1 MWRLPIRSPH
11 ASAVTIFCLAIPLIA
26 CCARL
31 LFATSPQA
39 NKPRQDLHG
48 VISHAILTP
57 PLRSPEV
64 ELRYSPDG
72 KYLILQD
79 LAGVSILV
87 KNPLRILFHISAN
100 QIYPAQFSADSQYL
114 VLVSRALT
122 IGKWKLPEGV
132 KIASAELPVKEECL
146 DGQLSPGG
154 DFFACTTPDFHFV
167 LFDVFTQKVVFEDS
181 TIPILV
187 PLPGRSTRMPFNFF
201 FSSLDS
207 NTAFA
212 GPFGL
217 VETVHPTSNAN
228 HSLFTSAIH
237 FSPDAKTLIAN
248 LPAGSLGLDLTTK
261 KRFEPP
267 SAVEKTMLGTVAL
280 LRNDRVVA
288 VGKGKGKEKPD
299 AAAMLSLK
307 NGKVLS
313 SFPFT
318 ADRIRIASN
327 PRFAVIY
334 NYGPDAPSAGAFDLE
349 QNRLVDTPPN
359 FSLDINGDEMAVY
372 SVNCSIALYKVGERS
387 LRASLPLPLNPLP
400 ILRSA
405 STTPDL
411 EKLALAVDG
420 SGAIFQVSNGQ
431 REASL
436 PTFSAVNFPDPQAAL
451 LLLPRNHENLARV
464 SRVNLSDGA
473 SSPSWEVG
481 KEQQLRAGGPVFL
494 EYTFKKGSAGPRG
507 EVPESGVQSPYRL
520 RAIDPG
526 GGKEL
531 WKRDFEDNPPTPFA
545 DPQGERLVLGW
556 KAKSPEAKDA
566 ASHSPSAH
574 EIYKKAKLTDHD
586 SFFEALDA
594 RTGKSVGG
602 FLLQAGN
609 GAASFDAAFSL
620 GDVMIL
626 TKDELRVSIYSLI
639 DGQLKARLVGLRPAA
654 SAQTNLLAL
663 DLGGNRVGIYD
674 LLSGAKLDE
683 QLFPDLI
690 AYLHFSGDG
699 KRLFVLTEHQ
709 AVAILDMSKVR
720 EADTESSKS
729 ADQKN

>member
-11 ASAVTIFCLAIPLIA
+11 AYAVTIFCLAIPLIA

-31 LFATSPQA
+31 LFGESPQT
-39 NKPRQDLHG
+39 NKPRQDIHFLL
-48 VISHAILTP
+48 SHAFLTP
-57 PLRSPEV
+57 PLRSPDV

-72 KYLILQD
+72 KYLLLQD

-87 KNPLRILFHISAN
+87 KNPLRILFHISSS
-100 QIYPAQFSADSQYL
+100 QMYPAQFSADSQYL
-114 VLVSRALT
+114 ILVSRALT
-122 IGKWKLPEGV
+122 IGKWKLPDGV
-132 KIASAELPVKEECL
+132 KIASAEFPAKEQCL

-154 DFFACTTPDFHFV
+154 DLFACSTPDFHFV
-167 LFDVFTQKVVFEDS
+167 LFEISTQKVIFEDS
-181 TIPILV
+181 NTPYIVALS
-187 PLPGRSTRMPFNFF
+187 GRSTRVSLNFF

-217 VETVHPTSNAN
+217 IETVRPRSTG
-228 HSLFTSAIH
+228 HSLFASAIH
-237 FSPDAKTLIAN
+237 FSPDAKTLIAH
-248 LPAGSLGLDLTTK
+248 LPSGPLGLDLTTK
-261 KRFEPP
+261 KKFEPP
-267 SAVEKTMLGTVAL
+267 TAVQKTMLGALAL
-280 LRNDRVVA
+280 LSNDRAVVIE
-288 VGKGKGKEKPD
+288 KEKGKEKPD
-299 AAAMLSLK
+299 NAAILSMK
-307 NGKVLS
+307 NGKVLAS
-313 SFPFT
+313 PAFT
-318 ADRIRIASN
+318 ADRVRIASN

-349 QNRLVDTPPN
+349 QNRLVDSPPN

-372 SVNCSIALYKVGERS
+372 NVNCSISLYRLGEHS
-387 LRASLPLPLNPLP
+387 LRDSLPLPLNPLP
-400 ILRSA
+400 ILRDA

-411 EKLALAVDG
+411 EHFALAVDG
-420 SGAIFQVSNGQ
+420 AGAVFQVSNGQ
-431 REASL
+431 RVASL
-436 PTFSAVNFPDPQAAL
+436 PNFSAVHFPDLQAAL
-451 LLLPRNHENLARV
+451 LLLQKNHENPARV
-464 SRVNLSDGA
+464 SRVNLSDSE

-481 KEQQLRAGGPVFL
+481 KDQQLHAGGPVFL
-494 EYTFKKGSAGPRG
+494 EYTFKKGSVGFGG
-507 EVPESGVQSPYRL
+507 EIPESGLQVPYRL
-520 RAIDPG
+520 RAIDPA

-556 KAKSPEAKDA
+556 KAKSSEAKDA
-566 ASHSPSAH
+566 ASRFPAAH
-574 EIYKKAKLTDHD
+574 EIYKKAKLIDHD

-594 RTGKSVGG
+594 RTGESVGG
-602 FLLQAGN
+602 FLLQVGN
-609 GAASFDAAFSL
+609 GAASFDAVFSI

-626 TKDELRVSIYSLI
+626 TKDELRVSIYSLL

-654 SAQTNLLAL
+654 TAQTNLLAL
-663 DLGGNRVGIYD
+663 DLGGNRLGIYD
-674 LLSGAKLDE
+674 LLSGTKLDE

-720 EADTESSKS
+720 EADAEPSKP

>member
-11 ASAVTIFCLAIPLIA
+11 LRAITVSCLAIPLIA
-26 CCARL
+26 LCAQL
-31 LFATSPQA
+31 LVSASPQA

-48 VISHAILTP
+48 VISHAVLTP

-72 KYLILQD
+72 KYLMLQD

-87 KNPLRILFHISAN
+87 KNPLRILFHISSS
-100 QIYPAQFSADSQYL
+100 QMYPAQFSADSRYL

-122 IGKWKLPEGV
+122 IGKWTLPDGV
-132 KIASAELPVKEECL
+132 KIASAEFPAKEQCL

-154 DFFACTTPDFHFV
+154 DLFTCTTPDFHFV
-167 LFDVFTQKVVFEDS
+167 LFDVSTQKVVFEDS

-187 PLPGRSTRMPFNFF
+187 PLPGRSARMPFNFF

-217 VETVHPTSNAN
+217 VETVRPRSSAS
-228 HSLFTSAIH
+228 HSLFASGIH
-237 FSPDAKTLIAN
+237 FSPDAKTLIAH
-248 LPAGSLGLDLTTK
+248 LPSGPLGLDLTTK
-261 KRFEPP
+261 KKFEPS
-267 SAVEKTMLGTVAL
+267 SAVEKTVLGAVAL
-280 LRNDRVVA
+280 LGNDRAVA
-288 VGKGKGKEKPD
+288 VEKGKGKEKSD
-299 AAAMLSLK
+299 TAAMLSLK

-327 PRFAVIY
+327 PRFAVTY
-334 NYGPDAPSAGAFDLE
+334 NYGTDAPSASAFDLE
-349 QNRLVDTPPN
+349 QNRLVDSPPN

-372 SVNCSIALYKVGERS
+372 SVNCSIGLYRLGERS

-405 STTPDL
+405 SITPDL

-420 SGAIFQVSNGQ
+420 AGAIFQVSNGQ
-431 REASL
+431 RVASL
-436 PTFSAVNFPDPQAAL
+436 PNFSAVNFPDPQAAL
-451 LLLPRNHENLARV
+451 LLLPRNHENPVRV
-464 SRVNLSDGA
+464 SRVNLSDGG

-481 KEQQLRAGGPVFL
+481 KDQQLHAGGPVFL
-494 EYTFKKGSAGPRG
+494 EYTFKKGSVGFGG
-507 EVPESGVQSPYRL
+507 EIPESGLQVPYRL
-520 RAIDPG
+520 RAIDPAS
-526 GGKEL
+526 GKEL

-566 ASHSPSAH
+566 AFNFPAAH

-609 GAASFDAAFSL
+609 GA
-620 GDVMIL
+620 
-626 TKDELRVSIYSLI
+626 
-639 DGQLKARLVGLRPAA
+639 PA
-654 SAQTNLLAL
+654 LM
-663 DLGGNRVGIYD
+663 
-674 LLSGAKLDE
+674 
-683 QLFPDLI
+683 P
-690 AYLHFSGDG
+690 HF
-699 KRLFVLTEHQ
+699 LWAT
-709 AVAILDMSKVR
+709 
-720 EADTESSKS
+720 
-729 ADQKN
+729 

>member
-1 MWRLPIRSPH
+1 MWRLPIRSRHPR
-11 ASAVTIFCLAIPLIA
+11 AVAISCLFIPLIA

-31 LFATSPQA
+31 FLMASPQS

-48 VISHAILTP
+48 VISHAVLTP

-72 KYLILQD
+72 KYLLLQD

-87 KNPLRILFHISAN
+87 KNPLRILFHISAG
-100 QIYPAQFSADSQYL
+100 QIYPAQFSADSQSL

-122 IGKWKLPEGV
+122 IGKWKLPDGV

-154 DFFACTTPDFHFV
+154 DFFACTTPDFRFV
-167 LFDVFTQKVVFEDS
+167 LLEISSQKVVFEDS
-181 TIPILV
+181 NTPYMVALS
-187 PLPGRSTRMPFNFF
+187 GHSTRIPVNVFL
-201 FSSLDS
+201 SSLDS

-217 VETVHPTSNAN
+217 IQTFPPRSNAS
-228 HSLFTSAIH
+228 HSLFASAIH
-237 FSPDAKTLIAN
+237 FSPDAKTLIAH
-248 LPAGSLGLDLTTK
+248 LPAGPLGLDLTTK
-261 KRFEPP
+261 KRFDPP
-267 SAVEKTMLGTVAL
+267 SFVGKTILGAVAL
-280 LRNDRVVA
+280 LGNDRAVA
-288 VGKGKGKEKPD
+288 TEREKGKEKPD
-299 AAAMLSLK
+299 VAAILSLK
-307 NGKVLS
+307 NGKVLAS
-313 SFPFT
+313 PAFT

-334 NYGPDAPSAGAFDLE
+334 NYGPDAPSAGGFDFE
-349 QNRLVDTPPN
+349 QNRFVDTPPN
-359 FSLDINGDEMAVY
+359 FSLDITGDEMAVY
-372 SVNCSIALYKVGERS
+372 GVNCSIALYRLGERS

-405 STTPDL
+405 TTTPDL

-420 SGAIFQVSNGQ
+420 AGAIFQVSNGQ
-431 REASL
+431 RVASL
-436 PTFSAVNFPDPQAAL
+436 PNFSAVNFPDPQTVL
-451 LLLPRNHENLARV
+451 LLLQRNHENPALV
-464 SRVNLSDGA
+464 SRVNLSDGS

-481 KEQQLRAGGPVFL
+481 KDQHLHAGGPVFF
-494 EYTFKKGSAGPRG
+494 EDTFKKGSAVSGR
-507 EVPESGVQSPYRL
+507 EIPESGRQFPYRL
-520 RAIDPG
+520 RAIDPA

-566 ASHSPSAH
+566 ASHFPAAH

-594 RTGKSVGG
+594 RTGKSAGG

-609 GAASFDAAFSL
+609 GAASFDSAFSI

-626 TKDELRVSIYSLI
+626 TKDELRVSIYSLL

-654 SAQTNLLAL
+654 SAQSNLLAL
-663 DLGGNRVGIYD
+663 DLGTNRLGIYD
-674 LLSGAKLDE
+674 LLTGAKLDE

-690 AYLHFSGDG
+690 AYMHFSGDG

-720 EADTESSKS
+720 ELASETSKPS
-729 ADQKN
+729 DRQN